1 MVSVIG
7 LFISPVRA
15 PLVGHLF
22 HRMEAILTD
31 LRSLVPAH
39 RAIVEAI
46 RAAFPDETE
55 ESLADT
61 IEGESD
67 LPGAVVAV
75 LRAALER
82 EAQAKA
88 IKDELIA
95 RLLYRA
101 HRLEDGAKSLRAA
114 ALQAMQE
121 AGLPKIQAID
131 MSVSV
136 GRGKPRVIIT
146 DTDLVPDWA
155 CIIKR
160 EPSKAAI
167 SKVLATGTDV
177 PGVTLGNPQPF
188 LTIHRG

>member
-1 MVSVIG
+1 MI
-7 LFISPVRA
+7 
-15 PLVGHLF
+15 H
-22 HRMEAILTD
+22 D
-31 LRSLVPAH
+31 LRALIPAH

-46 RAAFPDETE
+46 RSAFPDETDE
-55 ESLADT
+55 TLADT

-67 LPGAVVAV
+67 LPSAVVAV

-95 RLLYRA
+95 RLTERA
-101 HRLEDGAKSLRAA
+101 RRLEDGAKSLRAA
-114 ALQAMQE
+114 ALQAMTE
-121 AGLPKIQAID
+121 AGLPSIKAID

-146 DTDLVPDWA
+146 DPAQVPDA
-155 CIIKR
+155 LCKIVR
-160 EPSKAAI
+160 EPSKTLIANAI
-167 SKVLATGTDV
+167 ANTGDV
-177 PGVTLGNPQPF
+177 PGATLGNPQPF

>member
-1 MVSVIG
+1 M
-7 LFISPVRA
+7 
-15 PLVGHLF
+15 
-22 HRMEAILTD
+22 TD
-31 LRSLVPAH
+31 LLALVPAH
-39 RAIVEAI
+39 RAIVETI
-46 RAAFPDETE
+46 RAAFPDETDE
-55 ESLADT
+55 TLADT

-67 LPGAVVAV
+67 LPGAVIAV

-114 ALQAMQE
+114 ALQAMTE
-121 AGLPKIQAID
+121 GGLKKVSAID

-136 GRGKPRVIIT
+136 GRGKARVIIL
-146 DTDLVPDWA
+146 DEMRVPDKF
-155 CIIKR
+155 CKIVR
-160 EPSKAAI
+160 EPSKTLIAAE
-167 SKVLATGTDV
+167 LAAGREVDGATQ
-177 PGVTLGNPQPF
+177 GNVIPF